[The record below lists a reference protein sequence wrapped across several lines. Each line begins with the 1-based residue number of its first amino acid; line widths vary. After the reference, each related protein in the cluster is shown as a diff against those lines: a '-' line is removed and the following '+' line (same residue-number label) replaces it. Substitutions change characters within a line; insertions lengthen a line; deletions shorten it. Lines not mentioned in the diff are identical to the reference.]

1 MLNPYADS
9 TPSTLTGAMLPTF
22 HMFDAPFVQPFVN
35 HGGAMVAPRATQRS
49 ATPTFGIDTALTTP
63 TWGWFSVPGA
73 TLRARPN
80 HGMNSAGRLF
90 RLLLPPL
97 DDLDRPRQCSTVAPR
112 QREVYLDHA
121 LRLSQVGGSRSV
133 LIVATNFR
141 LRPYHHKPRSGVGQF
156 RRMLYSYRV
165 EYLRWIFCQCHDM
178 QDRKSFFGRGI

>member
-1 MLNPYADS
+1 
-9 TPSTLTGAMLPTF
+9 
-22 HMFDAPFVQPFVN
+22 
-35 HGGAMVAPRATQRS
+35 MVAPRATQRS
-49 ATPTFGIDTALTTP
+49 STPTFGIDTALTTP

-141 LRPYHHKPRSGVGQF
+141 LRPPPQTSQRRRPVPPHALQLPSGIPTMDLLPVPRHARQEVVLWPWHLGHNV
-156 RRMLYSYRV
+156 L
-165 EYLRWIFCQCHDM
+165 
-178 QDRKSFFGRGI
+178 FGIARFPSL

>member
-1 MLNPYADS
+1 
-9 TPSTLTGAMLPTF
+9 
-22 HMFDAPFVQPFVN
+22 MFDAPFVQPFVN

-49 ATPTFGIDTALTTP
+49 STPTFGIDTALTTP